1 MNIER
6 LIKNAK
12 FIIFDFDG
20 TIADTSLLHEA
31 AFQKIFEPFQISI
44 NYCEIAGKSTKEALE
59 YILRKNNL
67 ELNHEEKNHL
77 IIKKQFLVREKI
89 KYSSSFKS
97 IPYVKEFINKL
108 SQLYTL
114 GIASSGSRQTIEL
127 ALTRLDLIKYF
138 KYILCSEDV
147 KKSKPSPEIF
157 LKIIKLAKFKREEA
171 LIFEDSYNGIKAS
184 NAAKIPVIDVTLHP
198 YNKLLTK
205 VMNNNGFS

>member
-1 MNIER
+1 MDIER

-12 FIIFDFDG
+12 FMIFDFDG
-20 TIADTSLLHEA
+20 TIANTSPLHEA
-31 AFQKIFEPFQISI
+31 AFQKIFEPFQITI
-44 NYCEIAGKSTKEALE
+44 NYCQIAGKSTKEAIYHILSKNKIELDTLE
-59 YILRKNNL
+59 INNL
-67 ELNHEEKNHL
+67 
-77 IIKKQFLVREKI
+77 ITKKQFLVREKI
-89 KYSSSFKS
+89 KYSSTFKP

-108 SQLYTL
+108 SQVYTL

-127 ALTRLDLIKYF
+127 ALKKLDLIKYF
-138 KYILCSEDV
+138 NYILCSEDV

>member
-1 MNIER
+1 MNIEK

-44 NYCEIAGKSTKEALE
+44 NYCEIAGKSTKEALD
-59 YILRKNNL
+59 YILSKNNL

-138 KYILCSEDV
+138 
-147 KKSKPSPEIF
+147 
-157 LKIIKLAKFKREEA
+157 IIVQ
-171 LIFEDSYNGIKAS
+171 N
-184 NAAKIPVIDVTLHP
+184 H
-198 YNKLLTK
+198 
-205 VMNNNGFS
+205 